1 MYKIDLFQNQQ
12 IMKRFLLLQ
21 FIVIL
26 AFIVL
31 SYKWSMAAISLQE
44 QRFSTNLFIGIVGF
58 LVIMLCH
65 EGIKTVLLKMMSV
78 KTRHYQVKN
87 GVLLTFLPQYYFNR
101 MTFATVMLMPIA
113 LVGML
118 LFIVF
123 INMPYTSIIFSFA
136 IYMGYSLLSF
146 YLVFLALRDK
156 KAQYFEM
163 TEAGLVVY
171 RKKPAERTAH

>member
-1 MYKIDLFQNQQ
+1 MYKIDLFQNKQ

-21 FIVIL
+21 FIVVL

-31 SYKWSMAAISLQE
+31 SYKWSMAIISLQE
-44 QRFSTNLFIGIVGF
+44 QHFLMNIVIGILGF
-58 LVIMLCH
+58 LVVVLCH
-65 EGIKTVLLKMMSV
+65 EVIKMILLKLISAQSR
-78 KTRHYQVKN
+78 TYQIRN
-87 GVLLTFLPQYYFNR
+87 GVLLTFLPHYYFNR
-101 MTFATVMLMPIA
+101 MTFSTTMLMPIA

-118 LFIVF
+118 IFIVF
-123 INMPYTSIIFSFA
+123 INVPYTSIIFMFA

-171 RKKPAERTAH
+171 RKKPTEHSA

>member
-44 QRFSTNLFIGIVGF
+44 QHFFTNVLIGVLGF
-58 LVIMLCH
+58 LVVVLCH
-65 EGIKTVLLKMMSV
+65 EGIKTMLLKMMSV
-78 KTRHYQVKN
+78 KSRTYQVKN
-87 GVLLTFLPQYYFNR
+87 GILLTFLPHYYFNR
-101 MTFATVMLMPIA
+101 MTFSTIMLMPIA

-123 INMPYTSIIFSFA
+123 INMPYTSIIFTFA
-136 IYMGYSLLSF
+136 IYMGYSLLSL
-146 YLVFLALRDK
+146 YLVFIALRDK

-171 RKKPAERTAH
+171 RKKPSEHSA

>member
-31 SYKWSMAAISLQE
+31 SYKWSMTAVSLQE
-44 QRFSTNLFIGIVGF
+44 QHLFTNILIGVLGF
-58 LVIMLCH
+58 FVVVLCH
-65 EGIKTVLLKMMSV
+65 EGIKMMLLKMMSV
-78 KTRHYQVKN
+78 QLRTYQVKN
-87 GVLLTFLPQYYFNR
+87 GVLLTVLPHYYFNR
-101 MTFATVMLMPIA
+101 MTFSTIMLMPIA

-123 INMPYTSIIFSFA
+123 INMPYTSIIFTFA
-136 IYMGYSLLSF
+136 IYMGYSLLSL
-146 YLVFLALRDK
+146 YLVFIALKDK

-163 TEAGLVVY
+163 TEAGLVIY
-171 RKKPAERTAH
+171 RKKPSEHSA